1 MYDLLLKNISRFIEL
16 TMEESQ
22 YFTSLLTLKKL
33 RKRQFLIK
41 EGEICRYQYF
51 VNRGCL
57 RTFYID
63 NKGLEHNV
71 QFSIEDWWSG
81 DMHSFITQKPGRFNI
96 VAIED
101 SEVVCIDKQSQ
112 ETLYV
117 QVPKFEKFF
126 RHLLQGAFITL
137 QERVL
142 ASMSETAEERYIKFK
157 NKYPEMDKRIPKNQV
172 ASFLGITP
180 ESLSRVRR
188 ELSLRK

>member
-1 MYDLLLKNISRFIEL
+1 MYDLILNNISRFIEL

-63 NKGLEHNV
+63 NKGLEYNV
-71 QFSIEDWWSG
+71 QFSIEDWWTG

-101 SEVVCIDKQSQ
+101 SEVVYIDKQSQ
-112 ETLYV
+112 EALYI

-142 ASMSETAEERYIKFK
+142 ASMSETAEERYIKFR

>member
-1 MYDLLLKNISRFIEL
+1 MYDLILNNISRFIEL
-16 TMEESQ
+16 TTEESQ
-22 YFTSLLTLKKL
+22 YFTSLLAIKKL
-33 RKRQFLIK
+33 RKRQFLLK

-51 VNRGCL
+51 VTRGCI

-117 QVPKFEKFF
+117 QLPKFEKFF

-142 ASMSETAEERYIKFK
+142 SSMSETAEERYIKFRS
-157 NKYPEMDKRIPKNQV
+157 KYPEMDKRIPKNQV

-188 ELSLRK
+188 ELSLKK

>member
-16 TMEESQ
+16 TIEESL
-22 YFTSLLTLKKL
+22 YFTSVLTLKKL

-51 VNRGCL
+51 VSRGCL

-96 VAIED
+96 MAIED

-112 ETLYV
+112 EALYV

-142 ASMSETAEERYIKFK
+142 ASMSETAEERYIKFR